1 MGATEAETENCPECF
16 NNMHSYRMNA
26 ESVPSSS
33 GTGPAW
39 GGGDDRIVPF
49 AVRFTITM
57 I

>member
-1 MGATEAETENCPECF
+1 METVDGGCMGATEAETENCPECF

-39 GGGDDRIVPF
+39 GGGG
-49 AVRFTITM
+49 TIEFNP
-57 I
+57 